1 MTEQPPDRILRLNA
15 VLDRTGLTRA
25 TLYRKIQAG
34 TFPKQVHIAM
44 RRTGWRESAVHEW
57 MRNPMFY
64 EVGDVP

>member
-34 TFPKQVHIAM
+34 VSPS
-44 RRTGWRESAVHEW
+44 RSASPRAAPAGGIHHPRMDAQSHVL
-57 MRNPMFY
+57 
-64 EVGDVP
+64 